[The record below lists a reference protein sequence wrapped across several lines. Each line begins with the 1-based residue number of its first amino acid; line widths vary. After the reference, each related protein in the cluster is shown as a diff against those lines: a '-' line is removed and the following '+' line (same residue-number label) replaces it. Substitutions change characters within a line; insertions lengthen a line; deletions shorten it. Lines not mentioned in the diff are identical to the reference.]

1 MAIKDTGG
9 KSDNAHTTD
18 SLCLHY
24 EEMIDRYDRVFEPWH
39 VRARKICDIYTEK
52 RKGSGVNRKRMSLL
66 YANINVLQPAVYSR
80 MPLPTVS
87 RRFRDPDPVAR
98 QASELIQRCLH
109 YSFDTG
115 DADGVLR
122 KVRDDFLLVGRGTAW
137 VRYEADIEQE
147 GSPDDDGDAEDT
159 TAEAIEP
166 TETISDERVVWEYVH
181 WEDFGHNVCRHWA
194 EVTAVW
200 RKSYLTRKELRE
212 RFAETLSPDEI
223 NAIPLDFK
231 PKEKAAQSEAKSQA
245 IVYEIWCKRS
255 KRVIWLVKGFHK
267 PLEVSAPPL
276 QFDGFFPCPKPAY
289 ATLETASLVPVPD
302 YVYYQDQAEEIDDL
316 TARIASLT
324 DSVKLVGFYPGDM
337 EGNGQSAIEKAAQP
351 GYENKLIAVS
361 NWAAFADKGAGGAA
375 FVWWPAD
382 MVAKTIDQCIQIRK
396 QLVDDVYQI
405 TGISDIVRG
414 DSAAS
419 ETATAQQIKTQW
431 GSMRIRDRQIA
442 LATVARDMARLG
454 GEIIAEQFS
463 PETLLRMSNMKL
475 PSRAEVQQMI
485 MQAARA
491 QAPAQAQQPQ
501 RAPAPALGGSV

>member
-1 MAIKDTGG
+1 MAKNNTDS
-9 KSDNAHTTD
+9 KSDKALTTD

-52 RKGSGVNRKRMSLL
+52 RKGSGINRKRMSLL

-98 QASELIQRCLH
+98 QASEMVQRCLH
-109 YSFDTG
+109 YAFDRG
-115 DADGVLR
+115 DADSVLR

-147 GSPDDDGDAEDT
+147 GSPDDDRDAEDKT
-159 TAEAIEP
+159 SETVEPIEAIA
-166 TETISDERVVWEYVH
+166 DERVVWEYVH

-194 EVTAVW
+194 EVTDVW
-200 RKSYLTRKELRE
+200 RKSYLTREKLRE
-212 RFAETLSPDEI
+212 RFADTLSPDEI

-231 PKEKAAQSEAKSQA
+231 PKEKAAQSDAKSQA
-245 IVYEIWCKRS
+245 IVYEIWCKSR

-267 PLEVSAPPL
+267 PLEVSDPPL

-324 DSVKLVGFYPGDM
+324 DAVKLVGFYPAEVGGD
-337 EGNGQSAIEKAAQP
+337 GVSAIEKAASP
-351 GYENKLIAVS
+351 GVENKLIAVS
-361 NWAAFADKGAGGAA
+361 SWAMFADKGSGGPAIA
-375 FVWWPAD
+375 WWPAD
-382 MVAKTIDQCIQIRK
+382 MVAKTIDMCIGIRK
-396 QLVDDVYQI
+396 QLIDDVYQI

-414 DSAAS
+414 DTAAS

-475 PSRAEVQQMI
+475 PSRAEVKQMI
-485 MQAARA
+485 M
-491 QAPAQAQQPQ
+491 QAQQPQ
-501 RAPAPALGGSV
+501 RVPSPALGGPV